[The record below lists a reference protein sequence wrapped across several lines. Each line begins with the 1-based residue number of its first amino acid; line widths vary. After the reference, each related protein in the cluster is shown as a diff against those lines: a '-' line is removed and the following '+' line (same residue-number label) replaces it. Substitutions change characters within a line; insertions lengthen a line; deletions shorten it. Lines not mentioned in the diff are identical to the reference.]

1 MLAKRIQAG
10 FSKDEAVQVT
20 ENYIDHKNQQELTDL
35 MNSLFEE
42 RAKALRRFILEL
54 LTQKQN
60 ALQLLSQEIE
70 PQKELLR

>member
-1 MLAKRIQAG
+1 
-10 FSKDEAVQVT
+10 
-20 ENYIDHKNQQELTDL
+20 

-60 ALQLLSQEIE
+60 SLLLLSQEIE
-70 PQKELLR
+70 PQKELLRQKRAKLLLTQEEFQAALEKLT